1 MRYRNVG
8 VVDALPGNTCGA
20 TDVGFSRTHPIS
32 VAQGAVAGID
42 GSDICQDAPV
52 TDKVSLADIEAAA
65 DRLDGVVRQLPVHS
79 ARWLSDRVGGPA
91 WLATENLQRAGSFK
105 IRGAYN
111 RLSQLSDE
119 ERAAGVVAASAGDHA
134 QGVAL
139 AASMLGI
146 ASTIFMPRS
155 ASMPKV
161 IATRDYGA
169 DVRFHGATLDE
180 AIIAARAFADQTGAL
195 FISPFDHP
203 DIVAGQGTLGL
214 EILEQVPDVR
224 TIVVCTGGGGL
235 LAGVALAVASSRP
248 DVRVIGAQ
256 AAGAAAY
263 PPSLLAGHPVPLRT
277 MRTMADG
284 IAVGRPGDVP
294 FEIIQRYVSDI
305 RVVSEDMLARAQLLL
320 LERSKLVVEPGG
332 AAAVAAIIDDPTS
345 FETPVVAVLSGGNV
359 DPLVMMRVIRH
370 GLTAGGRFTQITVHV
385 PDRPGSLAALLA
397 EIGSLD
403 ANVVDVSHLRTNPR
417 LAVDEVEI
425 TIDLETRGA
434 EHREQLLEH
443 LRDKGYRIT
452 EVQ

>member
-1 MRYRNVG
+1 M
-8 VVDALPGNTCGA
+8 PE
-20 TDVGFSRTHPIS
+20 DVT
-32 VAQGAVAGID
+32 
-42 GSDICQDAPV
+42 
-52 TDKVSLADIEAAA
+52 LADIQAASS
-65 DRLDGVVRQLPVHS
+65 RLDGVVRRLPVHS

-91 WLATENLQRAGSFK
+91 FLATENLQRAGSFK

-111 RLSQLSDE
+111 RLCQLTE
-119 ERAAGVVAASAGDHA
+119 AERAAGVVAASAGNHA

-139 AASMLGI
+139 AAQILGI
-146 ASTIFMPRS
+146 RSTIFMPRS

-161 IATRDYGA
+161 TATRDYGA
-169 DVRFHGATLDE
+169 DVRFHGTTLDE
-180 AIIAARAFADQTGAL
+180 AIVEAKSFAEQTGAI
-195 FISPFDHP
+195 FIPPFDHP

-235 LAGVALAVASSRP
+235 LAGVALAVASLRP
-248 DVRVIGAQ
+248 DVTVIGAQ

-263 PPSLLAGHPVPLRT
+263 PPSLLAGHPVPLQQ

-294 FEIIQRYVSDI
+294 FALIQRHVSDI

-320 LERSKLVVEPGG
+320 LERSKLVVEPAG

-345 FETPVVAVLSGGNV
+345 FETPLVATLSGGNV

-370 GLTAGGRFTQITVHV
+370 GLTAGGRFTQITVHM
-385 PDRPGSLAALLA
+385 PDRPGSLAGLLS

-417 LAVDEVEI
+417 LAVDDVEI

-434 EHREQLLEH
+434 EHREQLLER
-443 LRDKGYRIT
+443 LRTLGYRIT
-452 EVQ
+452 EAQ